1 MNPDLKQ
8 LNDRIEKLEKLVGNL
23 SRSSS
28 IDRNV
33 ETAFTERL
41 SNAFPNI
48 TGTGSASTQNVSVPS
63 TPTSI
68 TVPAQPSGTLA
79 IKYKGSTYNL
89 LYK

>member
-63 TPTSI
+63 T
-68 TVPAQPSGTLA
+68 VVR
-79 IKYKGSTYNL
+79 
-89 LYK
+89 